1 MKSLRRTAG
10 RGRPAHL
17 ALAAVLSVN
26 AVALKLKF
34 TDDLMKDL
42 AADMEKDMST
52 ESLAQEEPAAAA
64 PAPAKV
70 EKKTE
75 AKAAKTDKK
84 EAPAKGKKT
93 DAKAAAAPAKE
104 EKAEKQEDDIPFDA
118 SAMKAYS
125 SVIADAA
132 EDSEPSEAVVYTK
145 TIPDEEAHHDTKAPL
160 EFDPMGSMIQN
171 EISEIKDASIKAA
184 KDKDE

>member
-1 MKSLRRTAG
+1 MKFT
-10 RGRPAHL
+10 L
-17 ALAAVLSVN
+17 ALAALLGVN
-26 AVALKLKF
+26 AVTLKQKF

-42 AADMEKDMST
+42 AADMEKDMTS
-52 ESLAQEEPAAAA
+52 ESLAQEEPAAAAAA

-93 DAKAAAAPAKE
+93 EAKAAAAPAKE

-145 TIPDEEAHHDTKAPL
+145 TIPDEEPHHDTKAPL

>member
-1 MKSLRRTAG
+1 MKFT
-10 RGRPAHL
+10 L

-26 AVALKLKF
+26 AVALKQKF

-42 AADMEKDMST
+42 AADMEKDMATEEKS

-84 EAPAKGKKT
+84 EAPAKGKKA
-93 DAKAAAAPAKE
+93 DAKAAAAPVKE

>member
-1 MKSLRRTAG
+1 MKFT
-10 RGRPAHL
+10 L
-17 ALAAVLSVN
+17 AFAALLSVN
-26 AVALKLKF
+26 AITIKF

-42 AADMEKDMST
+42 AADMEKDTST

-75 AKAAKTDKK
+75 AKAAKTDAKK
-84 EAPAKGKKT
+84 DASAKGKKT
-93 DAKAAAAPAKE
+93 EAKAAPVE

-145 TIPDEEAHHDTKAPL
+145 TMPDEDAHASSHQPL
-160 EFDPMGSMIQN
+160 DFDPMGSMIAN

-184 KDKDE
+184 KDKE